1 VVGLSFGGG
10 LGLELY
16 RRHPEIPETLVLA
29 GAYAG
34 WAGSLPPEAVEQRLR
49 QALRLADADPDQLER
64 EVVPT
69 LFARSAP
76 TELVGDFAA
85 SVAAFHPVGLRAMA
99 RGFAEPDLREVLPRI
114 DVPTLLVY
122 GDQDVRAPLSVAE
135 ELHAAIPES
144 KLVVLAGSGI

>member
-1 VVGLSFGGG
+1 
-10 LGLELY
+10 
-16 RRHPEIPETLVLA
+16 
-29 GAYAG
+29 
-34 WAGSLPPEAVEQRLR
+34 
-49 QALRLADADPDQLER
+49 
-64 EVVPT
+64 
-69 LFARSAP
+69 
-76 TELVGDFAA
+76 
-85 SVAAFHPVGLRAMA
+85 VAAFHPVGLRAMA